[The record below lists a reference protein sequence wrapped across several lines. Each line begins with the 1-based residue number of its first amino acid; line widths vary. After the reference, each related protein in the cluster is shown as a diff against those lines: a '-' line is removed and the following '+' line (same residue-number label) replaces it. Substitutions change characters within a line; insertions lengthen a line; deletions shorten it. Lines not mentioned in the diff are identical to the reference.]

1 MNALHCLLC
10 GAPVRTPREHVLP
23 SWFFKRFAGQGPFT
37 VLVNSVPVPYA
48 SGAVERPQLPRL
60 MLPVCGQE
68 SSIGLKCN
76 DWLNTTFEQPAKIPV
91 RTLLDELRPLSG
103 RGVLTFARWAVKTL
117 LFSAHPQALYAEPPR
132 RSRQQWDFP
141 DSWLPSLR
149 DTGEFPADLSLWMT
163 VFDPDGS
170 DTDGEFAP
178 DDQLLL
184 PHVQHPDGGGPGQAT
199 HLGFGLPNGRAVQ
212 LQLVSH
218 PHTDICHPF
227 EDSGLAVR
235 LWPTPPDGLDIR
247 AISLLGPAAGRQFT
261 RTFIRGGAHISL
273 ESGQR
278 WLPEGLVHPR
288 VRVRF
293 P

>member
-1 MNALHCLLC
+1 MNARHCLLC
-10 GAPVRTPREHVLP
+10 GAPVRRPREHVLP
-23 SWFFKRFAGQGPFT
+23 SWFFKRFDGQGPFT
-37 VLVNSVPVPYA
+37 VLVNGVPAPYA

-68 SSIGLKCN
+68 SDVGLKCN

-103 RGVLTFARWAVKTL
+103 RCVQTFARWAVKTL
-117 LFSAHPQALYAEPPR
+117 LLSAHPQAVYAEPPQ
-132 RSRQQWDFP
+132 RSRQTWDFP

-149 DTGEFPADLSLWMT
+149 NTGEMPADLSLWMT
-163 VFDPDGS
+163 VCDPDGS
-170 DTDGEFAP
+170 DTDDACVP

-184 PHVQHPDGGGPGQAT
+184 PHVDHPADGGPGQAT
-199 HLGFGLPNGRAVQ
+199 HLGFGLPNGRVVQ
-212 LQLVSH
+212 LQLLSH

-235 LWPTPPDGLDIR
+235 LWPTPPDELDIR
-247 AISLLGPAAGRQFT
+247 RIRLLGPAAGRQFT
-261 RTFIRGGAHISL
+261 RTFVRGGTHISL
-273 ESGQR
+273 DGGQR